1 MANHTTYEWNPD
13 VDPVEVLEQA
23 MKTTFVLKDAKEDNQ
38 KVSLLYAALSNTVK
52 RRVIRQAGTQ
62 QIVDMKHEGF
72 VEDKLLHCKQ
82 DPGESM
88 QSYEDKFCA
97 LSENPVVEYSK
108 DVILK
113 SIWICGIQDERTRH
127 NILDIARN
135 SEKLP
140 LLLQL
145 TNQLDLLLNNSLIK
159 CDNLYYTFVNG
170 NPLTT

>member
-38 KVSLLYAALSNTVK
+38 
-52 RRVIRQAGTQ
+52 
-62 QIVDMKHEGF
+62 
-72 VEDKLLHCKQ
+72 KQ

-113 SIWICGIQDERTRH
+113 SIWICGIQDERTRY